1 MQVRQQGDT
10 EMFNHNDLMVHQERQ
25 RDLQREAKRER
36 LARHVRSSARQVR
49 RDDRR
54 LLRVL
59 SLFL

>member
-1 MQVRQQGDT
+1 
-10 EMFNHNDLMVHQERQ
+10 MFNHNDLMVHQERR

-36 LARHVRSSARQVR
+36 LARQARGSARQAR

-54 LLRVL
+54 LVRIL